1 MKDYKILADEILNEI
16 GGMENISNVTHCMT
30 RLRFTLKNEENI
42 YDDKVKKIDG
52 VIGVARSGGQYQ
64 VIIGQD
70 VPKVYEKIK
79 NNKVS
84 VSEDTENKEKE
95 KFEFKNLGNII
106 LNYLSGSLTPIIP
119 ILISASMIKTII
131 AIFGPTL
138 LNWILEGSDLYILLN
153 FVGDAGFYFLPI
165 IVGYSASKKLGSSP
179 VLGMFVGAILLHPT
193 LVQMAAEGTKFT
205 VYGIPTLVNNYSSS
219 IVPILLSIPVLK
231 VIEKFLTKH
240 IPVSLST
247 IFVPTLT
254 ILIMLPLSL
263 SIFGPLG
270 AYIGDFIGV
279 ALLKF
284 GEFGGFIAT
293 AVIAMLWSF
302 LVISGMHIVLV
313 VTMITMIIETGSEGM
328 IAPAASAATW
338 AGMGMAL
345 GAFLRI
351 KDKKEKAL
359 TFGYFISSFLGGVGE
374 PYLYGLGFKYKRPFI
389 GLLAGAAAGGLFA
402 GLFKVRVYVLG
413 ASNFLS
419 LLTFASDLNP
429 SNLPLGIISC
439 LIAMVIAAIVTYFTG
454 FTKEDLGI

>member
-1 MKDYKILADEILNEI
+1 
-16 GGMENISNVTHCMT
+16 
-30 RLRFTLKNEENI
+30 
-42 YDDKVKKIDG
+42 
-52 VIGVARSGGQYQ
+52 
-64 VIIGQD
+64 
-70 VPKVYEKIK
+70 
-79 NNKVS
+79 
-84 VSEDTENKEKE
+84 
-95 KFEFKNLGNII
+95 
-106 LNYLSGSLTPIIP
+106 
-119 ILISASMIKTII
+119 
-131 AIFGPTL
+131 
-138 LNWILEGSDLYILLN
+138 
-153 FVGDAGFYFLPI
+153 
-165 IVGYSASKKLGSSP
+165 
-179 VLGMFVGAILLHPT
+179 
-193 LVQMAAEGTKFT
+193 MAAEGTKFT

-338 AGMGMAL
+338 AHMGMAL
-345 GAFLRI
+345 GASLEI
-351 KDKKEKAL
+351 QDQKGQAL
-359 TFGYFISSFLGGVGE
+359 TFG
-374 PYLYGLGFKYKRPFI
+374 
-389 GLLAGAAAGGLFA
+389 
-402 GLFKVRVYVLG
+402 
-413 ASNFLS
+413 
-419 LLTFASDLNP
+419 
-429 SNLPLGIISC
+429 
-439 LIAMVIAAIVTYFTG
+439 
-454 FTKEDLGI
+454 